1 MAEKR
6 GRITWID
13 VAKGIGIV
21 LVSFGHLPNGDGQ
34 SVWLPALAVPI
45 WVIYLFHMPF
55 FYFLGGFTLNSNKP
69 FGQFLR
75 RRVLTL
81 LVPYYIFSL
90 YFLAKPVAMLLKGS
104 LATTFRSA
112 HDYDLGWQVVDVF
125 IMGNGLWFL
134 WAFFIGE
141 VITYA
146 LSRLIYR
153 KPLLALTGIAFILI
167 YSLYTMFIPTIP
179 IPLQIPRGIQA
190 AGYMLLALSLRS
202 WVKELTMPRIAP
214 ITLGC
219 LMVFACVVIVL
230 SNANGNGTVSLL
242 LQVIA
247 ATAGTFACTGLAMA
261 INSNTILEYI
271 GRGSLVFYALNA
283 LTLNVAKLFF
293 FRVLRI
299 KAWDVS
305 WPLQTVIG
313 LAVIAFSLV
322 LLALENEIVHKW
334 LWWAIG
340 AQRPVRVVR
349 QTPATEDQ
357 G

>member
-1 MAEKR
+1 MTEKR
-6 GRITWID
+6 GRISWID

-55 FYFLGGFTLNSNKP
+55 FYFLGGFTFNSNKP

-112 HDYDLGWQVVDVF
+112 HNYDLGRQVVDVF

-146 LSRLIYR
+146 LSRLTHR
-153 KPLLALTGIAFILI
+153 KPLLALTGVAFILI
-167 YSLYTMFIPTIP
+167 YGLYTTFIPTIP
-179 IPLQIPRGIQA
+179 IPFQIPRGIQA

-219 LMVFACVVIVL
+219 LMVFACVAIVL
-230 SNANGNGTVSLL
+230 SKTNGNGTASLL
-242 LQVIA
+242 LKLIA
-247 ATAGTFACTGLAMA
+247 TTAGTFACTGLAMA

-283 LTLNVAKLFF
+283 LTLNVAKLLF

-299 KAWDVS
+299 KAWDAS
-305 WPLQTVIG
+305 WLLQTAMG
-313 LAVIAFSLV
+313 LAVVAFSLV
-322 LLALENEIVHKW
+322 LLALENEIIHRW
-334 LWWAIG
+334 FWWSIG
-340 AQRPVRVVR
+340 AQRPGRVIR
-349 QTPATEDQ
+349 QTPATEEQD
-357 G
+357 